1 MEPYALNLIP
11 NILQNRYPVGSELIS
26 IPGDSPTNEL
36 YGVSSI
42 RLVDILGD
50 VMASIDANNGNTG
63 NFLHQ

>member
-1 MEPYALNLIP
+1 MPWISFR
-11 NILQNRYPVGSELIS
+11 IFFKIDTHVGSELIS